1 MPQAA
6 VAPLQAVIPVSV
18 PGAPP
23 LAVALLGGPRSDMQ
37 LLHIA
42 GKLAPQIQ
50 RSATDI
56 ASRGPAKQQQQPQ
69 QQRQQQEASRVAAT
83 HHLQSVLSVLLY
95 VEMKLAQVQSD
106 CHVQAA

>member
-1 MPQAA
+1 M
-6 VAPLQAVIPVSV
+6 

-50 RSATDI
+50 RSATEI
-56 ASRGPAKQQQQPQ
+56 ASRGPAKQPQPQ
-69 QQRQQQEASRVAAT
+69 QQRQQASRAAT
-83 HHLQSVLSVLLY
+83 TR
-95 VEMKLAQVQSD
+95 
-106 CHVQAA
+106 HVKYCAVGPVVCGDHAGTGAA